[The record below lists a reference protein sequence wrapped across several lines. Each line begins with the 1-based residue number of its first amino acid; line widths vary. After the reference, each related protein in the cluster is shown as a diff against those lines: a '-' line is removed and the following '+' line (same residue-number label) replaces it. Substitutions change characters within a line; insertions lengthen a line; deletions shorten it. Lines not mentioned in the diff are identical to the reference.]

1 MAAGD
6 WEPDFETY
14 AGTKLY
20 ITATRPT
27 TNTEAAFEAK
37 DWNEI
42 TITSVPNYRGR
53 TYNTATLAVVS
64 NAHDKNKKGSYTLP
78 PMDFGV
84 QWLPDQQGQIIAQ
97 AALLGYAICGF
108 AVVDQNGGVSY
119 FSGQVS
125 NFVESGGSSND
136 ARAGTLSVLRQS
148 DVIDAVTPALPVED
162 TTP

>member
-1 MAAGD
+1 MP

-14 AGTKLY
+14 AGTRLF
-20 ITATRPT
+20 ISPNRPAD
-27 TNTEAAFEAK
+27 NTEVAFEAL

-64 NAHDKNKKGSYTLP
+64 NAHDKVKKGSYTLP
-78 PMDFGV
+78 SMDFGV
-84 QWLPDQQGQIIAQ
+84 QYLPDQRGQILAQ
-97 AALLGYAICGF
+97 AALLNYSIPAF
-108 AVVDQNGGVSY
+108 AVVDQNGGVTY
-119 FSGQVS
+119 FSAQVS

-136 ARAGTLSVLRQS
+136 ARGGTLSLLRQS
-148 DVIDAVTPALPVED
+148 DVLDAVTPAIPTED